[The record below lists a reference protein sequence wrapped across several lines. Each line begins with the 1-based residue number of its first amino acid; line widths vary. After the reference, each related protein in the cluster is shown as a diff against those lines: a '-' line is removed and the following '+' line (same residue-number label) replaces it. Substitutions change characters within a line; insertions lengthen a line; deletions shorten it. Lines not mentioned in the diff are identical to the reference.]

1 MSLKLQFLG
10 TGTSVGVPQIGCT
23 CPTCTSSDPRD
34 RRRRSGLYV
43 VGGNTR
49 FVVDTSPEFRLACL
63 DLNISKVDAVVVT
76 HAHMDHIAG
85 FDDIR
90 RFNTLN
96 GGLPMRCYAAP
107 ETIAAIRNVFP
118 YITEH
123 ANEQGLF
130 RPMIQFTPVEDVFEI
145 GDVRV
150 TPLPVEHGPRT
161 NGYLFE
167 CGGARAAYISDC
179 HVIPPETMEKMRD
192 VDVLVLDCLRERFH
206 PTHLNREAA
215 LAYVAEIR
223 PGRTYFVHMCH
234 DVLHA
239 SFEATLPDDVRLAYD
254 GLSVEVAPQT
264 PNNKTIKP

>member
-34 RRRRSGLYV
+34 KRRRTGLYV
-43 VGGNTR
+43 MGGETR
-49 FVVDTSPEFRLACL
+49 FVVDTPPEFRVACL
-63 DLNISKVDAVVVT
+63 ELDITRVDAIVVT
-76 HAHMDHIAG
+76 HAHVDHVAG
-85 FDDIR
+85 FDDVR

-96 GGLPMRCYAAP
+96 GGKPMNCYAAP
-107 ETIAAIRNVFP
+107 ETIEALHRMFP

-123 ANEQGLF
+123 ANDQGLF
-130 RPMIQFTPVEDVFEI
+130 RPMIHFSPVESAFEI

-167 CGGARAAYISDC
+167 CGGRRAAYISDC
-179 HVIPPETMEKMRD
+179 HVIPPGTMERIRGAD
-192 VDVLVLDCLRERFH
+192 LLVLNCLRERFH
-206 PTHLNREAA
+206 PTHLNRESA
-215 LAYVAEIR
+215 LAYAAEA
-223 PGRTYFVHMCH
+223 GAGMTYFIHMCH

-239 SFEATLPDDVRLAYD
+239 AFEASLPDGVRLAYD
-254 GLSVEVAPQT
+254 GLTLE
-264 PNNKTIKP
+264 I